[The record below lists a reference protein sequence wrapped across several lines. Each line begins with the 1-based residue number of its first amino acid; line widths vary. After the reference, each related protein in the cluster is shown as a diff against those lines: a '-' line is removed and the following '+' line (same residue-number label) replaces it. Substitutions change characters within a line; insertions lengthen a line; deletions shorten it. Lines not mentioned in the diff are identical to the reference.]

1 MSFYEEIA
9 EALDR
14 VGIESRVN
22 DGILFVP
29 ITPFLEIQFAE
40 IEPSG
45 AVLNT
50 RAANAFVVTV
60 NAAAED
66 EELGAHLLG
75 VVFSV
80 EDAVSKVAEAIA
92 QDQVCTVLE
101 DLVEGTDDRIQ
112 GLEFERDPLIFEQV
126 RAEIG
131 DDSHVTVLLE
141 VPDDGENQ
149 PQAVVRFI
157 TYGEEFEE
165 LLEQVTEEFWETDLQ
180 VTEQERLAMFSD
192 IVADVSEATQEVLE
206 LGTYTDFDK
215 LFDVLAIAQDQA
227 RTWEE
232 LLVPLADVWDEDG
245 SEAGEGADAP
255 VVPLGLVRS
264 TASLSAGM
272 SARIAAARAGLL
284 DDDDDGDE
292 DDVEEYPLDDED
304 EDGEGDYEDLD
315 DDLDEDFYADDEL
328 TDDDLDEDDLDDED
342 PDDELTDEDSDGD
355 DLDDEDPDGGE
366 ADDEAPAGH
375 GRV

>member
-1 MSFYEEIA
+1 MYTPVEEELPLSFYEEIA

-245 SEAGEGADAP
+245 TEAGEGADAP

-264 TASLSAGM
+264 TASLSTGM
-272 SARIAAARAGLL
+272 SARIAAARAGFL

-304 EDGEGDYEDLD
+304 EDVEGDYEDLD
-315 DDLDEDFYADDEL
+315 DDLDEDLYADDEL
-328 TDDDLDEDDLDDED
+328 I
-342 PDDELTDEDSDGD
+342 DEDSDGD
-355 DLDDEDPDGGE
+355 DLDNEDPEGGE
-366 ADDEAPAGH
+366 AGDEAPAAH